1 MLSLRAARLLAA
13 SLSSKSKPR
22 KTPTA
27 LAIAPLAALEPLP
40 SLDKLSLKPMGKKSH
55 YAVVRGRAP
64 GIYRSWDDCAAQVQ
78 GFRDNL
84 YKGFGSELEATR
96 FLEQHGIEVSS
107 NPNVPP
113 LGRSSLPT
121 TTADDVRRQQAT
133 QKNNTLPSINYSNS
147 LEEEEQ
153 YEEEEREAEEEAE
166 KLLLSEKVTR
176 IPLPD
181 TTATTKTATAPTAL
195 KTLVPPGS
203 TARMQFDGASKRN
216 PGPAALGAVLYD
228 AETGFEVGTVKA
240 YMGDYFT
247 NNQAEYAGLIAG
259 LQAAHEM
266 GYDSIEVQGDS
277 TLIVNQVLGTWR
289 VKNEGLMPYHQVAVA
304 MKKKFKLFRAKQ
316 VPRAE
321 NAVADAL
328 GNEAIREW
336 NEGVGGERWTLEKAR
351 AAAAG
356 AGAEKREDD
365 DSTLSGRSSKKQ
377 KLK

>member
-13 SLSSKSKPR
+13 SFKNLKSR
-22 KTPTA
+22 RPTA
-27 LAIAPLAALEPLP
+27 LPIAPLAAVEPLP
-40 SLDKLSLKPMGKKSH
+40 NLGKLTLKPMGKKSH

-64 GIYRSWDDCAAQVQ
+64 GIYRSWDDCAAQVK
-78 GFRDNL
+78 GFTDNL
-84 YKGFGSELEATR
+84 YKGFTSELEATQY
-96 FLEQHGIEVSS
+96 LQQHGVTVAIHS
-107 NPNVPP
+107 
-113 LGRSSLPT
+113 GGGSSLPLPQ
-121 TTADDVRRQQAT
+121 DKKNRQQSH
-133 QKNNTLPSINYSNS
+133 QKKINSITYPTSIEENS

-153 YEEEEREAEEEAE
+153 YEEDEREAEEKAK
-166 KLLLSEKVTR
+166 KLDPNFPTETA
-176 IPLPD
+176 
-181 TTATTKTATAPTAL
+181 ATTSSKRTSTTTSTL

-259 LQAAHEM
+259 LQAAYDM
-266 GYDSIEVQGDS
+266 GYDCIEVQGDS
-277 TLIVNQVLGTWR
+277 TLIINQVLGTWR

-304 MKKKFKLFRAKQ
+304 MKKKFKTFRAKQ

-336 NEGVGGERWTLEKAR
+336 NEGVAEEVWTLEAAKAAVVATENR
-351 AAAAG
+351 DG
-356 AGAEKREDD
+356 GLGEP
-365 DSTLSGRSSKKQ
+365 TLKKQ